1 MPYRE
6 QIFKAEG
13 GPRLFVRR
21 WEIDNPRSVV
31 VVVHGYADHSGR
43 YAALA
48 EYLNQ
53 DGHGVV
59 ACDQRGF
66 GRSDGHSG
74 RIVSLP
80 DLERDLFNIIASCT
94 AEYRVPVDLFGHSFG
109 GALSAI
115 VATNEKAPVRSLV
128 LSSPAFRVRSL
139 PLLQPFAGLLARIAP
154 RLPVSRI
161 DEAVLSTDTMVV
173 RAAREDKLR
182 YSGKTDA
189 WTGAQIIRAGRRAFD
204 CAARLHKPLLVF
216 HGTGDKLTDH
226 RESERFVREAASRRK
241 AFHALEGFYHETFNE
256 PGKASVF
263 SLVTRFLAGLSTG
276 LNPPNG
282 GHSPEGADSVG
293 VVLP

>member
-6 QIFKAEG
+6 QIIKAES

-21 WEIDNPRSVV
+21 WEIDDPRSVV
-31 VVVHGYADHSGR
+31 VVAHGYADHSGR

-48 EYLNQ
+48 EYLNRE
-53 DGHGVV
+53 GHGVV
-59 ACDQRGF
+59 SCDLRGF
-66 GRSDGHSG
+66 GRSGGDSG
-74 RIVSLP
+74 RIVSLT
-80 DLERDLFNIIASCT
+80 DLERDLLNIIASCT
-94 AEYRVPVDLFGHSFG
+94 GEYGVPVDLFGHSFG
-109 GALSAI
+109 GALSTI
-115 VATNEKAPVRSLV
+115 VATNDNAPVRSLV

-161 DEAVLSTDTMVV
+161 DEAMLSTDPTVV

-182 YSGKTDA
+182 FSDKTDA
-189 WTGAQIIRAGRRAFD
+189 WTGAQIVRAGRRASA

-226 RESERFVREAASRRK
+226 RASERFVREAASRRK

-256 PGKASVF
+256 PGKATVF
-263 SLVTRFLAGLSTG
+263 SLVTRFLGGLSAG
-276 LNPPNG
+276 QPSDG
-282 GHSPEGADSVG
+282 
-293 VVLP
+293 